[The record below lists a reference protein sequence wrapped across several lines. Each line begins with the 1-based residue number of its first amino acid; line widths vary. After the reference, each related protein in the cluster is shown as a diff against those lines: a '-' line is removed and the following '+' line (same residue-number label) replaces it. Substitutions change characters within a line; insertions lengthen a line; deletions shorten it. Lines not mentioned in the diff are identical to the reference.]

1 MILTANELAA
11 VSSAVAALGII
22 GGYLGV
28 RSANRN
34 AVQIAREERTTRRR
48 DELDDLKRATYAR
61 FLAALTSLTA
71 ASLSLEAIRAS
82 GTRGKEVI
90 DAAEK
95 RDGAFAAAQDIAAEL
110 DLLGPSALHTIAEEA
125 LEKARTCNRESRPQL
140 ATKVAELRVVMRR
153 DLPAVDAPNFKD
165 LDSAAH
171 ANIAIPAPSAAI
183 TNPATAPAVEPS
195 QAATEAD
202 RR

>member
-1 MILTANELAA
+1 MMLTADELAA
-11 VSSAVAALGII
+11 VSSMVAALGIV

-28 RSANRN
+28 RSANRS

-61 FLAALTSLTA
+61 FLASLTSLAA

-82 GTRGKEVI
+82 GTRGREVI
-90 DAAEK
+90 EAAEK

-110 DLLGPSALHTIAEEA
+110 DLLGSVALRAIAEEA
-125 LEKARTCNRESRPQL
+125 LEKARACNRENRPQL
-140 ATKVAELRVVMRR
+140 SMKLSELRVVMRR
-153 DLPAVDAPNFKD
+153 DLPVEASNFKE

-171 ANIAIPAPSAAI
+171 ANIGTPTRLSEIKDLPAPAAG
-183 TNPATAPAVEPS
+183 PVE
-195 QAATEAD
+195 AATEAD